1 MLLRKDVVC
10 YEYIDSWEKL
20 KEKSLPAREKFFRSL
35 NNKGISDWYSKPA
48 PTVWNVFKMKQ
59 MEDYLYLYNM

>member
-1 MLLRKDVVC
+1 MLLKKDVVC

-35 NNKGISDWYSKPA
+35 NNKGISDWY
-48 PTVWNVFKMKQ
+48 
-59 MEDYLYLYNM
+59 